1 MVVHDTTRLYD
12 SYDRPSFDFIVTE
25 YRKAMKNLTIEPANR
40 LKKEVKQ
47 LAEKQDEI
55 SLMKLK
61 HEREMKQMREDVE
74 SKLGQIMAKIDVKK
88 LDKNSS
94 FVNIY

>member
-25 YRKAMKNLTIEPANR
+25 YRKAINNLTIEPANR

-47 LAEKQDEI
+47 LTEKQDEI

-61 HEREMKQMREDVE
+61 HERETKQMREDVE
-74 SKLGQIMAKIDVKK
+74 SKLGQIMAKIDVKNWIK
-88 LDKNSS
+88 TARL
-94 FVNIY
+94 